1 MADGEHDRTVS
12 FAVLRPVPFLDEGP
26 IDEPEAPD
34 LATLVER
41 AYLIA
46 IGVAS
51 LAATAIADA
60 IVRSVDPRIP
70 EENDRSMG
78 LPVVAGAALGVVA
91 QAGALAVRTGLA
103 AARTTSGL
111 ASVVVGSVVGAD
123 RIRWMQER

>member
-78 LPVVAGAALGVVA
+78 LPVVAGAAPYL
-91 QAGALAVRTGLA
+91 
-103 AARTTSGL
+103 AARTSKPSRFAERG
-111 ASVVVGSVVGAD
+111 GSTGHTRAN
-123 RIRWMQER
+123 